1 MLITAQYVKYIK
13 TTTPLPNINI
23 GNITTN
29 KEANATANVPPN
41 TMIALITTTKEELET
56 KAATTINGM
65 KPRRIKMTRKRE
77 LSGWF

>member
-13 TTTPLPNINI
+13 MTTPLPNINT

-56 KAATTINGM
+56 KAVTTINGM